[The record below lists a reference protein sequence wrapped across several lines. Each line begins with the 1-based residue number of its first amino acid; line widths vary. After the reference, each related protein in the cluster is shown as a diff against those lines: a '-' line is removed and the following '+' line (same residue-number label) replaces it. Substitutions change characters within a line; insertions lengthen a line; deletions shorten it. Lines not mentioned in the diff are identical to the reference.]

1 MDIFLNVKTIILFH
15 YKTNR
20 VEKGQQHLTV
30 RIRMTII
37 FNLKETV
44 STTLPIVNL
53 AGSKIN
59 LNLTCDLSVVKIQ
72 YLEISRAFCYLR
84 TVTILLAFEVKTR
97 EVLA

>member
-1 MDIFLNVKTIILFH
+1 MDIFLNIKTIH

-30 RIRMTII
+30 RIRMTNV

-53 AGSKIN
+53 AGSKMN
-59 LNLTCDLSVVKIQ
+59 LNLICDLSEVKIQ
-72 YLEISRAFCYLR
+72 YLEIARAFCYFL
-84 TVTILLAFEVKTR
+84 TYCDNFIGF
-97 EVLA
+97 